1 MIKTPWL
8 VLALA
13 LLAACSNGKPPAQ
26 DSVTTVGAPTTPPVA
41 GTADL
46 VIRSANIWTG
56 NPDAPRAAA
65 LAIRGNRIIAVGS
78 NTTVT
83 DLVGPRTRFFDSP
96 SGLVVPGFIDS
107 HVHIMPSGFEL
118 SQVKLRDADTPEEF
132 SRRIG
137 EFADDLDDG
146 EWVLGGTWDHQNWG
160 GELPHRKWIDA
171 LTPDNP
177 VMVVRLDGHMVLANS
192 KALSLAG
199 VDQNTADVAGG
210 EIVRDSDGRPTGIL
224 KDNAMALVAKVIP
237 KPSTEQEDAALLE
250 AMDYLAR
257 HGVTTVHDMSYD
269 WAGLATYRRAHA
281 ADKLTTRIYASVP
294 IADHARLAAEVADKG
309 RGDDWLR
316 IGGVKG
322 FMDGSLGSHTAA
334 MFEPFSDAP
343 GDTGLFM
350 TEPAQMRQY
359 AIAADAAGLQLNIHA
374 IGTRANAELLDI
386 FDAVLAVNGEGDRRF
401 RIEHAQHLRPKEIVR
416 ISAMGVI
423 PSMQPYHAI
432 DDGRWAESV
441 IGPKRA
447 RFTYAFRSLIDAG
460 ATVAFGSDW
469 SVAPADPLYGI
480 YAATTRRTL
489 DDKNPDGWVPEEKI
503 SVEEALTAY
512 TRNGAYASFEE
523 DRKGTLAPGMLADI
537 VILDRDITDMPLEN
551 IKDVKVVRTIVD
563 GRTVFKR
570 D

>member
-1 MIKTPWL
+1 LKYFFSALVTVALVACADDKTP
-8 VLALA
+8 
-13 LLAACSNGKPPAQ
+13 
-26 DSVTTVGAPTTPPVA
+26 APVQA
-41 GTADL
+41 IDADL

-56 NPDAPRAAA
+56 DRDTPRAS
-65 LAIRGNRIIAVGS
+65 AIAVRGNRIVAVGDDAAVA
-78 NTTVT
+78 NM
-83 DLVGPRTRFFDSP
+83 VGPGTELIDSP
-96 SGLVVPGFIDS
+96 PGLVLPGFIDS

-118 SQVKLRDADTPEEF
+118 SSVKLRDADSPEEF

-137 EFADDLDDG
+137 EFAQGLDAG
-146 EWVLGGTWDHQNWG
+146 TWIQGGTWDHQNWG
-160 GELPHRKWIDA
+160 GELPHRDWVDPV
-171 LTPDNP
+171 TPHHP

-192 KALSLAG
+192 LALELAG
-199 VDQNTADVAGG
+199 VDKNTADVAGG
-210 EIVRDSDGRPTGIL
+210 EIVRDADGTPTGVL
-224 KDNAMALVAKVIP
+224 KDNAMDLVAKVIP
-237 KPSTEQEDAALLE
+237 RPSTKQEDDALLK
-250 AMDYLAR
+250 AMDYLAS

-269 WAGLATYRRAHA
+269 WDGLATYRRAHA
-281 ADKLTTRIYASVP
+281 ANALKTRIYANVP
-294 IADHARLAAEVADKG
+294 IADHARLAAEIADNG
-309 RGDDWLR
+309 RGDEWLR

-334 MFEPFSDAP
+334 MFEPFSDTP

-386 FDAVLAVNGEGDRRF
+386 FSAVHAVNGEGDRRF
-401 RIEHAQHLRPKEIVR
+401 RIEHAQHLRQKEIVR
-416 ISAMGVI
+416 IAATGVI
-423 PSMQPYHAI
+423 PSMQPFHAI

-441 IGPKRA
+441 IGPERA
-447 RFTYAFRSLIDAG
+447 RFTYAFRSLLDVG

-489 DDKNPDGWVPEEKI
+489 DGAHPDGWVPLEKI
-503 SVEEALTAY
+503 TVEEALAAY

-523 DRKGTLAPGMLADI
+523 DAKGSLATGKLADI
-537 VILDRDITDMPLEN
+537 VILEQDITRMPLEE
-551 IKDVKVVRTIVD
+551 IRDVKVVRTIVD
-563 GRTVFKR
+563 GRTVYKT